1 MKRSFQH
8 LLTRFFQVCIND
20 KSWLGFT
27 PVCLLKIYL
36 RVNFVIFKWET
47 LGGGHSFLLLPSR
60 VSQMKKKSSS
70 KNLIR
75 GVEILG
81 AQDIGKKA
89 SGKKFYAL
97 NIN

>member
-1 MKRSFQH
+1 MARLYSS
-8 LLTRFFQVCIND
+8 LLTEDISQGEFCDIQVENPG
-20 KSWLGFT
+20 WWAF
-27 PVCLLKIYL
+27 
-36 RVNFVIFKWET
+36 IFIAPIQ
-47 LGGGHSFLLLPSR
+47 SFSNE
-60 VSQMKKKSSS
+60 KKSSS

-81 AQDIGKKA
+81 AQAIGKKA

>member
-1 MKRSFQH
+1 MLTEERSQCEFCD
-8 LLTRFFQVCIND
+8 FSDIDIQVGNPG
-20 KSWLGFT
+20 WWAL
-27 PVCLLKIYL
+27 
-36 RVNFVIFKWET
+36 IFIAPIQ
-47 LGGGHSFLLLPSR
+47 SFSNE
-60 VSQMKKKSSS
+60 KKSSS

-81 AQDIGKKA
+81 AQAIGKKA